1 MDRKNIKSILQDAL
15 EDQIPTSQI
24 NLLPVIQS
32 HVIAGKKSLLLQE
45 ENINK
50 IPTRQFAFFVLIVIA
65 VLALITPQGRAWAQ
79 EVVQFFRKI
88 NSDTI
93 QLSDE
98 QSRSMNEFLEQM
110 NKPYD
115 LPLMPVFIPPV
126 PPVAPDM
133 AKISGCE
140 TPQKSESY
148 HCQVALAESKLGFD
162 LKELPEKPKGWE
174 FQSLWFNSDSRTATI
189 SYELDIQ
196 RFGGG
201 ISSSNFVL
209 IQGMGNPSK
218 SVWFGGNSGD
228 VVPADK
234 VESVSVGAYQGEYVK
249 GDFNGFSSKPGDNI
263 QAWSYDDHRQ
273 RLAWSEGS
281 HWYLIDFSP
290 NLNIANTMNKDD
302 LIRLAQSLVTSPA
315 IITEPLDPAHLTSV
329 SDAEKISG
337 LDLKAPTL
345 LPMNIDFSYAHYF
358 QDKKEVHLV
367 YGFNEELDIQEWE
380 GKPVEF
386 KKPLGKYEFTCEIV
400 SMNGNEAFYCFF
412 DGPNH
417 PNPRAFLWWRKDNL
431 NYQMSYVTY
440 TGGKINREQMLLIA
454 ESMRNIDDYQK
465 NGKKSY
471 EQIVLYEQ
479 ALGIDAKKFPQTSTE
494 WTFVN
499 FYGEPF
505 TQCIGLLYTST
516 TKQGTL
522 FINQCKTNKAS
533 DLTAFPSRSIERVK
547 VGSNRGQYITGG
559 FVIADNGK
567 QVWDSTLP
575 VKLLYWQDDGLWLQM
590 FVSGESAVQ
599 HTKEDLISLAE
610 SLR

>member
-50 IPTRQFAFFVLIVIA
+50 IPTRQLAFFVLIVIA

-126 PPVAPDM
+126 APDM

-140 TPQKSESY
+140 TPQKAQSY
-148 HCQVALAESKLGFD
+148 HCQIALAESKLGFD

-174 FQSLWFNSDSRTATI
+174 FQSLSFSSHSRTAVM

-196 RFGGG
+196 RLGGA
-201 ISSSNFVL
+201 IVYSDFML
-209 IQGMGNPSK
+209 IQGMGTK
-218 SVWFGGNSGD
+218 SVWSGSNNPWD

-234 VESVSVGAYQGEYVK
+234 VESVSVGAYQGEYVR
-249 GDFNGFSSKPGDNI
+249 GDFNSFSSKPGDNI
-263 QAWSYDDHRQ
+263 QVWSYDDHRQ

-290 NLNIANTMNKDD
+290 NLNIANTMKKDD

-315 IITEPLDPAHLTSV
+315 ATTDPLNPAHLTSV

-358 QDKKEVHLV
+358 HDKKEVHLV
-367 YGFNEELDIQEWE
+367 YGFNGELDIQESV

-412 DGPNH
+412 DGPN
-417 PNPRAFLWWRKDNL
+417 PRSFLWWRKDNL
-431 NYQMSYVTY
+431 NYQMSYATY

-454 ESMRNIDDYQK
+454 ESMQDIVDYQK

-479 ALGIDAKKFPQTSTE
+479 ALGIDTKKFPQTSTE

-505 TQCIGLLYTST
+505 TQCIGLVYTST

-522 FINQCKTNKAS
+522 FINQCKTNKAF
-533 DLTAFPSRSIERVK
+533 DLSAFPSRSIERVK
-547 VGSNRGQYITGG
+547 VGSNRAQYIVGD
-559 FVIADNGK
+559 FVIADSGK

-575 VKLLYWQDDGLWLQM
+575 VKRLYWQDDGLWLQM
-590 FVSGESAVQ
+590 ILSW
-599 HTKEDLISLAE
+599 HTKEDLIALAE
-610 SLR
+610 SLH